1 MKLIKS
7 KFTLQDL
14 LSHLFIIDSTNK
26 SIKNLLNAVITELK
40 ISKLANEN
48 IINELIQ
55 KVDLNNSNSKIN
67 EDKKENFD
75 DFEIIDNNFDEEKE
89 ELKRNKILEEM
100 RKSIFFNDYSKT
112 FKNVERKIHEIREKI
127 LNESNTHLIP
137 LLSAK
142 KDLIR
147 LFSELRTEFR
157 HFLSEDKMR
166 KHFPALNEISEIN
179 LDENSIGLII
189 ETIICFLSIIAIG
202 TTGTVSLAFG
212 LPIYIFTKNKKKDNI
227 EKLLRENANRM
238 FKEFKEVS
246 IDDYSIKRTA
256 EEYNK
261 ITDQFI
267 SYSKYFDDE
276 HENDIDLLN

>member
-14 LSHLFIIDSTNK
+14 LSRLFIIDSTNK

-48 IINELIQ
+48 IINEVIQ
-55 KVDLNNSNSKIN
+55 KVDLNKSNFKIN
-67 EDKKENFD
+67 GDKNENFD
-75 DFEIIDNNFDEEKE
+75 DFEIIYNNFDEEKE
-89 ELKRNKILEEM
+89 ELKHNKILEEM
-100 RKSIFFNDYSKT
+100 KKTIFFIDYSET
-112 FKNVERKIHEIREKI
+112 FKNVERKINEIRERI
-127 LNESNTHLIP
+127 LDESNTHLIA

-147 LFSELRTEFR
+147 LFGELRTEFG

-189 ETIICFLSIIAIG
+189 ETIICLLSII
-202 TTGTVSLAFG
+202 VLVLQVQF
-212 LPIYIFTKNKKKDNI
+212 LLHLFCQYIFSLRTK
-227 EKLLRENANRM
+227 
-238 FKEFKEVS
+238 KEIILKSF
-246 IDDYSIKRTA
+246 
-256 EEYNK
+256 
-261 ITDQFI
+261 
-267 SYSKYFDDE
+267 
-276 HENDIDLLN
+276 

>member
-1 MKLIKS
+1 MIES
-7 KFTLQDL
+7 Y
-14 LSHLFIIDSTNK
+14 
-26 SIKNLLNAVITELK
+26 
-40 ISKLANEN
+40 
-48 IINELIQ
+48 INLIQ
-55 KVDLNNSNSKIN
+55 EKKVDLNNSNSKIN

-112 FKNVERKIHEIREKI
+112 FKNVERKINEIREKI

-246 IDDYSIKRTA
+246 IDDYSIKRAA